1 VRPLS
6 SALAEPVEP
15 VLAPPPPPP
24 IVRVA
29 RREPPAGAAPAP
41 VPTPAA
47 DPQQAPTETLAATA
61 GPAAVAPPPPPLL
74 DPPPAAADDDP
85 ADPPPAPRETQLLL
99 PVFDALPDAG
109 GAADDTYTL
118 PPLSMLTPAEA
129 GPVEEY
135 ETAMREKAEILG
147 RTLQNFRIEA
157 RVVAV
162 ERGPNITQYEL
173 ELAAGVKV
181 HRIMS
186 LGDDLAMAL
195 KAPSIRIIAPIP
207 GKSTVG
213 IEVPNQDQDVVRLR
227 ELIESD
233 EFGRKDFA
241 LPLFLGKDSTGN
253 PLIADLA
260 RMPHLLIAGAT
271 GSGKSVCMNTIILS
285 ILLARKPA
293 QVKMILIDPK
303 MVELS
308 LYEHIPHLLAPVV
321 TDMRKAP
328 SVLEW
333 AVNKMEERYGL
344 LSRVEVRHIKN
355 YNALGA
361 AEIAARLEKEEADLE
376 KEKIPTHLPY
386 IVVVIDEFADLMCV
400 ARKEVEGSIIRLAQ
414 KSRAVGI
421 HLILATQRPTADVIT
436 GLIKSNMPCRIAFQV
451 ASKVDS
457 RTIIDKNGAEM
468 LVGQGDM
475 LFLPPG
481 SANVIRAQ
489 GTYVSEDEV
498 KAVVKFCKAAAQPEF
513 HPELVRWEGGEAGG
527 GEGGEEDEL
536 YDQAVRIVLETQRGS
551 ASLLQRRLEIGY
563 SRASRLIDIMTE
575 RGILGPF
582 KGSKAREIL
591 LSLEDWEAMKA
602 RERGEEV

>member
-1 VRPLS
+1 DE
-6 SALAEPVEP
+6 AE
-15 VLAPPPPPP
+15 
-24 IVRVA
+24 
-29 RREPPAGAAPAP
+29 G
-41 VPTPAA
+41 
-47 DPQQAPTETLAATA
+47 
-61 GPAAVAPPPPPLL
+61 
-74 DPPPAAADDDP
+74 ADDDGSEPISAARPRQLALFSAVEAAAFSGP
-85 ADPPPAPRETQLLL
+85 AYEVPPVT
-99 PVFDALPDAG
+99 
-109 GAADDTYTL
+109 
-118 PPLSMLTPAEA
+118 MLTPAEA
-129 GPVEEY
+129 GPTEEY
-135 ETAMREKAEILG
+135 ETIMREKAQVLE
-147 RTLQNFRIEA
+147 RTLANFKVEA
-157 RVVAV
+157 RCVAV

-186 LGDDLAMAL
+186 LGDDIAMAM

-207 GKSTVG
+207 GRSTVG
-213 IEVPNQDQDVVRLR
+213 VEVPNQDQETVRLR
-227 ELIESD
+227 ELLESE
-233 EFGRKDFA
+233 EFGKKDLA

-271 GSGKSVCMNTIILS
+271 GSGKSVCMNTVITS
-285 ILLARKPA
+285 ILMTRKPA

-308 LYEHIPHLLAPVV
+308 LYESIPHLLAPVV

-344 LSRVEVRHIKN
+344 LSRVAVRHIKN

-361 AEIAARLEKEEADLE
+361 AEIAARLDLQEDQLASEKV
-376 KEKIPTHLPY
+376 PFHLPY
-386 IVVVIDEFADLMCV
+386 IIVVIDEFADLMCV

-475 LFLPPG
+475 LYLPPG
-481 SANVIRAQ
+481 TANVIRAQ
-489 GTYVSEDEV
+489 GTYISEDEV
-498 KAVVKFCKAAAQPEF
+498 KAIVKFTKSAAAPEF
-513 HPELVRWEGGEAGG
+513 HPELVKCEGGEAGDG
-527 GEGGEEDEL
+527 ADGPEDEL
-536 YDQAVRIVLETQRGS
+536 YDQAVRIILESQRGS

-591 LSLEDWEAMKA
+591 VSLEDWDAMKA
-602 RERGEEV
+602 RERGED

>member
-1 VRPLS
+1 
-6 SALAEPVEP
+6 
-15 VLAPPPPPP
+15 
-24 IVRVA
+24 
-29 RREPPAGAAPAP
+29 
-41 VPTPAA
+41 
-47 DPQQAPTETLAATA
+47 
-61 GPAAVAPPPPPLL
+61 
-74 DPPPAAADDDP
+74 
-85 ADPPPAPRETQLLL
+85 
-99 PVFDALPDAG
+99 
-109 GAADDTYTL
+109 
-118 PPLSMLTPAEA
+118 
-129 GPVEEY
+129 
-135 ETAMREKAEILG
+135 
-147 RTLQNFRIEA
+147 
-157 RVVAV
+157 
-162 ERGPNITQYEL
+162 
-173 ELAAGVKV
+173 
-181 HRIMS
+181 
-186 LGDDLAMAL
+186 
-195 KAPSIRIIAPIP
+195 
-207 GKSTVG
+207 
-213 IEVPNQDQDVVRLR
+213 
-227 ELIESD
+227 
-233 EFGRKDFA
+233 
-241 LPLFLGKDSTGN
+241 
-253 PLIADLA
+253 
-260 RMPHLLIAGAT
+260 
-271 GSGKSVCMNTIILS
+271 
-285 ILLARKPA
+285 
-293 QVKMILIDPK
+293 
-303 MVELS
+303 
-308 LYEHIPHLLAPVV
+308 
-321 TDMRKAP
+321 MRKAP
-328 SVLEW
+328 AVLEW

-361 AEIAARLEKEEADLE
+361 AEIARRFGKEEADLAA
-376 KEKIPTHLPY
+376 EKIPAHLPY